1 MMRRYLLPLVLICLF
16 LPIMLF
22 AAQEEEGMMVNL
34 VRTKDQLHKH
44 YNEYVNSGI
53 VREVYLYPL
62 ALARIDE
69 ALEMYEKSP
78 RSDETKQRIELAEML
93 SEAAMNQMTA
103 AMNYAMSLRLQEES
117 EENLKE
123 IARIRE
129 EVNEIQQNM
138 AFLTAKQLQNQIAQQ
153 QQELELQRREAQQ
166 RFDQLKS
173 ELISVKQDARGTIIS
188 MSDILFDINQATLT
202 SDLMINLAKIAGILV
217 VYKDLNITVEGH
229 TDNTGSREYNQTLS
243 ENRAENVLNFLIE
256 QGVSPTR
263 LSSAGYGF
271 DKPVADNN
279 TVEGRAKNR
288 RVDLVIR

>member
-1 MMRRYLLPLVLICLF
+1 MKRRLLILSIALF
-16 LPIMLF
+16 LILPVAMFSIENDENL
-22 AAQEEEGMMVNL
+22 MVNL

-44 YNEYVNSGI
+44 YNEYVDSGI

-78 RSDETKQRIELAEML
+78 NSDETQEQIDLAEML
-93 SEAAMNQMTA
+93 AEAAMNQMTA
-103 AMNYAMSLRLQEES
+103 AMNYAMSLRLQEET
-117 EENLKE
+117 EANLKE
-123 IARIRE
+123 TAQIRE
-129 EVNEIQQNM
+129 EINEIQKNLAYQ
-138 AFLTAKQLQNQIAQQ
+138 TAKQLQNQIAQQ
-153 QQELELQRREAQQ
+153 QQELERQRAEAQQ

-202 SDLMINLAKIAGILV
+202 SDLKINLAKIAGILL
-217 VYKDLNITVEGH
+217 VYKDLNITIEGH
-229 TDNTGSREYNQTLS
+229 TDNTGTREYNQKLS
-243 ENRAENVLNFLIE
+243 ENRAENVLNFLTE

-271 DKPVADNN
+271 DNPVADND